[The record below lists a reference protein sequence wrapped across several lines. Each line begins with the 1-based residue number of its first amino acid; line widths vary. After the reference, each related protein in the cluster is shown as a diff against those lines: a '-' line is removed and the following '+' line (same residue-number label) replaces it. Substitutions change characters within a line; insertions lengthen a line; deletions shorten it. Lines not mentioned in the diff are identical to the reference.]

1 MKDKVIKIMKDVLE
15 TEDIS
20 LNTSQDNCENWNS
33 LRHLN
38 LVSELED
45 EFGVEFE
52 TEEIAEMH
60 SVNSIIEIVKKRLY
74 AFAFCKLVCF
84 CT

>member
-52 TEEIAEMH
+52 PEEIAEMH
-60 SVNSIIEIVKKRLY
+60 SVNSIIEIIKK
-74 AFAFCKLVCF
+74 KL
-84 CT
+84 

>member
-45 EFGVEFE
+45 EFDVEFE
-52 TEEIAEMH
+52 PEEIAEMH
-60 SVNSIIEIVKKRLY
+60 SVNSIIEIIKE
-74 AFAFCKLVCF
+74 KL
-84 CT
+84 

>member
-45 EFGVEFE
+45 EIDVESE
-52 TEEIAEMH
+52 PEEIAEMH
-60 SVNSIIEIVKKRLY
+60 SVNSIIEMIKK
-74 AFAFCKLVCF
+74 KL
-84 CT
+84 

>member
-1 MKDKVIKIMKDVLE
+1 MEEKVFKILKDVLE
-15 TEDIS
+15 MDEVS
-20 LNTSQDNCENWNS
+20 MNTSQDNCENWNS

-52 TEEIAEMH
+52 PEEIAEMH
-60 SVNSIIEIVKKRLY
+60 SVNSIIEIVKKRL
-74 AFAFCKLVCF
+74 
-84 CT
+84 

>member
-45 EFGVEFE
+45 EFDVEFE
-52 TEEIAEMH
+52 PEEIAEMH
-60 SVNSIIEIVKKRLY
+60 SVNSIIEIIKKRL
-74 AFAFCKLVCF
+74 
-84 CT
+84 

>member
-1 MKDKVIKIMKDVLE
+1 MKEKVIEIMKDVLE

-45 EFGVEFE
+45 AFNMEFE
-52 TEEIAEMH
+52 PEEIADMH
-60 SVNSIIEIVKKRLY
+60 SVNSIIEIIKK
-74 AFAFCKLVCF
+74 KL
-84 CT
+84 

>member
-45 EFGVEFE
+45 EFDVELE
-52 TEEIAEMH
+52 PEEIAEMH
-60 SVNSIIEIVKKRLY
+60 SVNSIIEIIKE
-74 AFAFCKLVCF
+74 KL
-84 CT
+84 

>member
-1 MKDKVIKIMKDVLE
+1 MKEKVIEIMKDVLE

-20 LNTSQDNCENWNS
+20 LNTSQENCENWNS

-45 EFGVEFE
+45 AFNMEFE
-52 TEEIAEMH
+52 PEEIADMH
-60 SVNSIIEIVKKRLY
+60 SVNSIIDIVQKKL
-74 AFAFCKLVCF
+74 
-84 CT
+84 

>member
-1 MKDKVIKIMKDVLE
+1 MKEKVIEIMKDVLE

-20 LNTSQDNCENWNS
+20 LNTSQENCENWNS

-45 EFGVEFE
+45 AFDTEFE
-52 TEEIAEMH
+52 PEEIADMH
-60 SVNSIIEIVKKRLY
+60 SVNRIIEIIKKRL
-74 AFAFCKLVCF
+74 
-84 CT
+84 

>member
-1 MKDKVIKIMKDVLE
+1 MKEKVIKIMKDVLE
-15 TEDIS
+15 TEEIS

-52 TEEIAEMH
+52 PEEIAEMH
-60 SVNSIIEIVKKRLY
+60 SVNNIIEMIKK
-74 AFAFCKLVCF
+74 KL
-84 CT
+84 

>member
-20 LNTSQDNCENWNS
+20 LNTSQENCENWNS

-52 TEEIAEMH
+52 PEEIAEMH
-60 SVNSIIEIVKKRLY
+60 SVNSIIEMIKK
-74 AFAFCKLVCF
+74 KL
-84 CT
+84 

>member
-1 MKDKVIKIMKDVLE
+1 MKEKVIEIMKDVLE

-20 LNTSQDNCENWNS
+20 LNTSQENCENWNS

-45 EFGVEFE
+45 AFNMEFE
-52 TEEIAEMH
+52 PEEIAYMH
-60 SVNSIIEIVKKRLY
+60 SVNSIIEIIKR
-74 AFAFCKLVCF
+74 KL
-84 CT
+84 

>member
-20 LNTSQDNCENWNS
+20 LNTSQDNCKNWNS

-45 EFGVEFE
+45 EFDVEFE
-52 TEEIAEMH
+52 PEEIAEMH
-60 SVNSIIEIVKKRLY
+60 SVNNIIEIIKE
-74 AFAFCKLVCF
+74 KL
-84 CT
+84 

>member
-1 MKDKVIKIMKDVLE
+1 MKEKVLGIMTNVLE

-20 LNTSQDNCENWNS
+20 MDTSQNNCENWNS

-45 EFGVEFE
+45 EFDVEFE
-52 TEEIAEMH
+52 PEEIAEMI
-60 SVNSIIEIVKKRLY
+60 SVGKILETIQS
-74 AFAFCKLVCF
+74 KL
-84 CT
+84 

>member
-1 MKDKVIKIMKDVLE
+1 MKEKVIEIMKDVLE

-20 LNTSQDNCENWNS
+20 LNTSQENCDNWNS

-45 EFGVEFE
+45 AFNMEFE
-52 TEEIAEMH
+52 PEEIADMH
-60 SVNSIIEIVKKRLY
+60 SVNSIIDIVQKKL
-74 AFAFCKLVCF
+74 
-84 CT
+84 